1 MEQDYRNRTRKSFAV
16 MRTIY
21 NLTMAVL
28 ILAMAVVMF
37 WGDKFNNDFIDNIVS
52 ELDPLIRYLFGGLCL
67 LYGGFRLYRGIKRE
81 Y

>member
-1 MEQDYRNRTRKSFAV
+1 

-37 WGDKFNNDFIDNIVS
+37 WGDKFNNDFINNIVS
-52 ELDPLIRYLFGGLCL
+52 ELDPVIRYLFGGLCL

>member
-1 MEQDYRNRTRKSFAV
+1 MEQDYRNRTRKSFAT

-28 ILAMAVVMF
+28 ILAMAIVMF
-37 WGDKFNNDFIDNIVS
+37 WGDKFNNDFINNIVS
-52 ELDPLIRYLFGGLCL
+52 ELDPVIRYLFGGLCL

>member
-1 MEQDYRNRTRKSFAV
+1 MEQDYRSRSRKGFTTT
-16 MRTIY
+16 RTIY
-21 NLTMAVL
+21 NLTMGLL

-37 WGDKFNNDFIDNIVS
+37 WGDRFNNDFLDNIVS
-52 ELDPLIRYLFGGLCL
+52 ELDPVVRYLFGGLCL